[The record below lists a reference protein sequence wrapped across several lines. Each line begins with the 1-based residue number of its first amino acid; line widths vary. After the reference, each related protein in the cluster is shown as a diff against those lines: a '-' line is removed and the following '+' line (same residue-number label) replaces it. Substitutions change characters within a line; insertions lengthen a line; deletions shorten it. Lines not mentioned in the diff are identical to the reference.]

1 MVEKI
6 QYEDDKLKIC
16 APDSLKFIVDD
27 IVNYFNK
34 HCKKVFNFYHLNSYS
49 KYQINLF
56 DDIDKFRSFVINNL
70 RNGNNTLPDYAVG
83 TYDKG
88 MCNQFI

>member
-1 MVEKI
+1 MNLHYIERQYIGEVMVEKI

-34 HCKKVFNFYHLNSYS
+34 QCKKVFNFYHLNCYS
-49 KYQINLF
+49 KY
-56 DDIDKFRSFVINNL
+56 
-70 RNGNNTLPDYAVG
+70 
-83 TYDKG
+83 
-88 MCNQFI
+88 